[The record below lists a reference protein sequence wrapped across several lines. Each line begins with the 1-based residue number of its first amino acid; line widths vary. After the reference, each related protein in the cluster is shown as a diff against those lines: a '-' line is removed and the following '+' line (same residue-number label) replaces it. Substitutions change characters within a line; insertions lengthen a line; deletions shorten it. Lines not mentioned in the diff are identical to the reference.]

1 MTGGKVRFFR
11 WETGGRNPKN
21 GGENVENTTPSS
33 GLRFY
38 PFSIGYPV
46 VFHRFSTRFSTPV
59 SAWKKHISGARFR
72 FRGRWRR
79 VRKGSME
86 DGRRR
91 GTGERNV
98 PVPVRPICPFHV
110 PVRSCGF
117 PKRRFGENESKDRK
131 NRRRFRKNRSK
142 ERNEGSS
149 QRQGK
154 KNAVAKKKQ
163 FRRECAELPL
173 LGSWSMRDS
182 NSPPL
187 DCQSNALA
195 R

>member
-1 MTGGKVRFFR
+1 MPRIMHSLWKKIGLFFCRHRMTGGKVRFFR

-38 PFSIGYPV
+38 PFSFGYPV

-98 PVPVRPICPFHV
+98 PFRC
-110 PVRSCGF
+110 VRSVLFMFPCGRAVF
-117 PKRRFGENESKDRK
+117 RKGGLEKTKVRIEKTEGGLEKTEVRRGMKAAAKDRG
-131 NRRRFRKNRSK
+131 RKMQLQKKSSSDGNV
-142 ERNEGSS
+142 RN
-149 QRQGK
+149 
-154 KNAVAKKKQ
+154 
-163 FRRECAELPL
+163 CL
-173 LGSWSMRDS
+173 
-182 NSPPL
+182 
-187 DCQSNALA
+187 C
-195 R
+195 

>member
-1 MTGGKVRFFR
+1 MTGGKVRLFR

-72 FRGRWRR
+72 LRGRWRR
-79 VRKGSME
+79 VRKGNME

-91 GTGERNV
+91 ATGRETCRF
-98 PVPVRPICPFHV
+98 RC
-110 PVRSCGF
+110 VRSVLFMF
-117 PKRRFGENESKDRK
+117 PCDLAVFRKGGLEKTKVRIEKTEVRRGMKAAAKDRGRK
-131 NRRRFRKNRSK
+131 MQLQKKAVPTGMCGTAFVRFVEHARL
-142 ERNEGSS
+142 
-149 QRQGK
+149 
-154 KNAVAKKKQ
+154 
-163 FRRECAELPL
+163 ELAT
-173 LGSWSMRDS
+173 S
-182 NSPPL
+182 
-187 DCQSNALA
+187 
-195 R
+195 

>member
-1 MTGGKVRFFR
+1 MWRFDVPRIMHSLWKKMGLFFCRHRMTGGKVRLFR

-72 FRGRWRR
+72 LRGRWRR
-79 VRKGSME
+79 VRKGNME

-91 GTGERNV
+91 ATGREKRAGFGASDLSFSCSRAV
-98 PVPVRPICPFHV
+98 VRF
-110 PVRSCGF
+110 SE
-117 PKRRFGENESKDRK
+117 K
-131 NRRRFRKNRSK
+131 
-142 ERNEGSS
+142 
-149 QRQGK
+149 
-154 KNAVAKKKQ
+154 AV
-163 FRRECAELPL
+163 
-173 LGSWSMRDS
+173 
-182 NSPPL
+182 
-187 DCQSNALA
+187 
-195 R
+195 